1 VTLSARAIATA
12 RFDGWRG
19 DCSGSGGCSVTM
31 DADKSVTADFSAL
44 GLLAPQP
51 DASSD
56 AGGPTLR
63 STLGVRGGRGDVALN
78 GSSVLAAREG
88 EGRAT
93 LRPVQGD
100 NLVEARLVE
109 GTGAG
114 LWQFDL
120 VTGTAGQRRA
130 LRVVAGELAAVG
142 PDFVTF
148 RLSGRPGERVAF
160 AWTSGRAEK

>member
-1 VTLSARAIATA
+1 
-12 RFDGWRG
+12 
-19 DCSGSGGCSVTM
+19 M
-31 DADKSVTADFSAL
+31 DADKSVTVDFSLL
-44 GLLAPQP
+44 GLIAQP
-51 DASSD
+51 ADSS
-56 AGGPTLR
+56 AESAAPTLR

-93 LRPVQGD
+93 LRPLAGD
-100 NLVEARLVE
+100 NLVEARLIE
-109 GTGAG
+109 GAGAG

-120 VTGTAGQRRA
+120 VGATPGQRRA
-130 LRVVAGELAAVG
+130 LRVVAGELAAIG

-160 AWTSGRAEK
+160 AWTWGRVER